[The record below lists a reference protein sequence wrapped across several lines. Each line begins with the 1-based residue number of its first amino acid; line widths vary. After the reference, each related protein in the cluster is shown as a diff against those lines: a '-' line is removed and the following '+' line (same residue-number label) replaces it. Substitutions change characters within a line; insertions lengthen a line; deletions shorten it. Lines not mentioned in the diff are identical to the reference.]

1 MENGEIDKS
10 AGDYGAAANFFHVE
24 LRSPEP
30 LRLACGGHLEVEICQ
45 QAMTVDTNS
54 MLLYDT

>member
-1 MENGEIDKS
+1 MENGEIGKS
-10 AGDYGAAANFFHVE
+10 AGDYGAAAIFFYVE

-30 LRLACGGHLEVEICQ
+30 LRLACGEHLEVEICQ
-45 QAMTVDTNS
+45 QAMKGDTNS